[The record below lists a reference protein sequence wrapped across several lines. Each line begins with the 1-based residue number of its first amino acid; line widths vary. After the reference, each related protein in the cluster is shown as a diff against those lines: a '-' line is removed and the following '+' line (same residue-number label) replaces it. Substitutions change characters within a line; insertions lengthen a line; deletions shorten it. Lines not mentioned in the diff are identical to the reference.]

1 LEKRPVVVDRVENVD
16 RTEDAVKLVKEP
28 TAVDSVEPIVVESVL
43 RAIRVM
49 LEKSPV
55 VVEMLET
62 VETRLAVLT

>member
-1 LEKRPVVVDRVENVD
+1 LEKSPVVVDRVENVD
-16 RTEDAVKLVKEP
+16 RTEEAVKLVKEP

-49 LEKSPV
+49 LEKRPM

-62 VETRLAVLT
+62 VDWRLRELT